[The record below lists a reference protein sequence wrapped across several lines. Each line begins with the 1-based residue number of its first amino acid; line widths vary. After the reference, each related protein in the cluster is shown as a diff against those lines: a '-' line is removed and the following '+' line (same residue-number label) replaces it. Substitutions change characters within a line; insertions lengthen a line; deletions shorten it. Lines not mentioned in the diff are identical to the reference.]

1 MKATMKDVA
10 ALAGVGVGTVSRVIN
25 GVKVKNATKEKVDA
39 AIAELEYEP
48 DEYARALKTNRSNSI
63 ALILPTIWH
72 PFFSEFAYYVE
83 EKLSEKNYKLYICNA
98 DGDPEKENEY
108 IQMVKQNK
116 VDGII
121 GITYSDVDKYV
132 SSNLPFVSID
142 RHFSEDV
149 TYVTADNYSGG
160 MMAAQQLCKHGCK
173 KIAYI
178 GGHSPYPNETI
189 NRREGFFN
197 YCKENNVPYKVLDMP
212 EPVINL
218 EQQVTTFMLENPEID
233 GLFTVND
240 FMGLNVIESLEKIN
254 LIAPENYQLIGF
266 DGIRM
271 ALERKFVIS
280 TIAQP
285 VELMATAAVE
295 TILKKIKGEEVAKRI
310 VLPVKFVPNGTT
322 NEIE

>member
-25 GVKVKNATKEKVDA
+25 GVKVKDATKQKVEA
-39 AIAELEYEP
+39 AIAELAYEP

-83 EKLSEKNYKLYICNA
+83 EKLSERHYKLYICNA
-98 DGDPEKENEY
+98 DGDPEKEHEY

-149 TYVTADNYSGG
+149 TYVTADNYFGG
-160 MMAAQQLCKHGCK
+160 MMAAEELIKHGCQQL
-173 KIAYI
+173 AYI

-197 YCKENNVPYKVLDMP
+197 YCKENNISYKVLDMP
-212 EPVINL
+212 EPINDL
-218 EQQVTTFMLENPEID
+218 EQQVTTFMLKNPEID

-240 FMGLNVIESLEKIN
+240 FMGLNVMDSLEKIN
-254 LIAPENYQLIGF
+254 LIAPDDYQLIGF

-271 ALERKFVIS
+271 AFERPFVLS
-280 TIAQP
+280 SIAQP
-285 VELMATAAVE
+285 VELMAAAAVE
-295 TILKKIKGEEVAKRI
+295 SILKKIQGEEVAKRI

-322 NEIE
+322 KK